1 MASQGPKE
9 TKEIIKSGL
18 TCDTDAFED
27 LPVDFFSKRYFSGL
41 LGLQFGP
48 KRAEI
53 QQISY
58 KMAAQGPRE
67 PKEIVRSGLTC
78 DTYAG

>member
-9 TKEIIKSGL
+9 TKEIIRSGL

-27 LPVDFFSKRYFSGL
+27 LQVDFFSERYFSGL

-67 PKEIVRSGLTC
+67 PKEIIRSGLTC
-78 DTYAG
+78 DTDAG

>member
-9 TKEIIKSGL
+9 TKEIIRSGL

-27 LPVDFFSKRYFSGL
+27 LPVDFFSERYFSGL
-41 LGLQFGP
+41 LGLQLGP

-53 QQISY
+53 
-58 KMAAQGPRE
+58 
-67 PKEIVRSGLTC
+67 
-78 DTYAG
+78 